1 MINREIEDII
11 LEMTSHFPVIS
22 LVGARQSGKTTLVK
36 KIFNDYE
43 YVNLENTQ
51 TRQFAIEDPQ
61 GFIKQYNEQ
70 VIIDEAQYAPEL
82 FSFIQENVDEE
93 RINGKF
99 ILTGSQNFLLSQGI
113 SQSLAGRVAVFTLH
127 PFSYEELKDTP
138 YEIIDLDMLLFKGL
152 YPGVYQENL
161 DPVHWYPSYL
171 NTYLE
176 RDVRNIKNISNLND
190 FQRFL
195 RICAAR
201 TGQITNFSS
210 LATEVGVSH
219 PTIKSWISV
228 LESSH
233 IIHLLQ
239 PYYKNYKKRLVKSP
253 KLYFL
258 DTGLVCSLLGINDVS
273 QLQNHFLR
281 GPLFET
287 FVISEMI
294 KERTNNFQ
302 PVNLYYW
309 RDNTGNEIDCIQ
321 ENGNILRIIEVKSG
335 TTINPGYFK
344 AFKYFDKIN
353 TSQEKEYMV
362 IYTGEQKQYRTE
374 IKILGW
380 KDIFNKKHPQAG

>member
-1 MINREIEDII
+1 MGQDSQEKPHWLRKY
-11 LEMTSHFPVIS
+11 LY
-22 LVGARQSGKTTLVK
+22 
-36 KIFNDYE
+36 DYE

-228 LESSH
+228 LESRN
-233 IIHLLQ
+233 IYPFITALL
-239 PYYKNYKKRLVKSP
+239 
-253 KLYFL
+253 
-258 DTGLVCSLLGINDVS
+258 
-273 QLQNHFLR
+273 
-281 GPLFET
+281 
-287 FVISEMI
+287 
-294 KERTNNFQ
+294 
-302 PVNLYYW
+302 
-309 RDNTGNEIDCIQ
+309 
-321 ENGNILRIIEVKSG
+321 
-335 TTINPGYFK
+335 
-344 AFKYFDKIN
+344 
-353 TSQEKEYMV
+353 
-362 IYTGEQKQYRTE
+362 
-374 IKILGW
+374 
-380 KDIFNKKHPQAG
+380 